1 MSQHVGGQHAASLLL
16 SDTEYIGRPILLY
29 ISVLTYWIPNIS
41 RKEMSDQEIKKEVQ
55 KKYGQH
61 ALRAQATQA
70 SYCGPQPQQASC
82 CGPENQANGCG
93 CDESTSF
100 TQSIG
105 YSTSETGELP
115 ESTVNAA
122 AGCGNPHAISGLK
135 EGESLLD
142 LGSGGG
148 IDVFIASKKV
158 GPIGRAVG
166 VDMTDEMLDLAR
178 KSAEEMGLEN
188 VEFKKGDIEDLP
200 FGESEF
206 DIIISNCVINLAP
219 NKDKVFSEAYS
230 VLKPGG
236 RIAVSDIVTLGEMPE
251 EMRKNMDSW
260 AGCVSG
266 AIEADLYLDKMRNA
280 GFSDVKIVSQRG
292 SGFVYSAEVE
302 GYKPN

>member
-1 MSQHVGGQHAASLLL
+1 
-16 SDTEYIGRPILLY
+16 
-29 ISVLTYWIPNIS
+29 
-41 RKEMSDQEIKKEVQ
+41 MSDQEIKKEVQ
-55 KKYGQH
+55 KRYGQH

-70 SYCGPQPQQASC
+70 SCCGPQPQQASC
-82 CGPENQANGCG
+82 CGPETQACGCG
-93 CDESTSF
+93 QSESY

-105 YSTSETGELP
+105 YNVSETDELP

-135 EGESLLD
+135 EGENLLD

-158 GPIGRAVG
+158 GPTGRAVG

-188 VEFKKGDIEDLP
+188 VEFRKGDIEDLP

-206 DIIISNCVINLAP
+206 DVIISNCVINLAP
-219 NKDKVFSEAYS
+219 NKDKVFKEAYR

-251 EMRKNMDSW
+251 EMKRDMDSW

-266 AIEADLYLDKMRNA
+266 AIEADLYLDKMRKA

-302 GYKPN
+302 GYKPE